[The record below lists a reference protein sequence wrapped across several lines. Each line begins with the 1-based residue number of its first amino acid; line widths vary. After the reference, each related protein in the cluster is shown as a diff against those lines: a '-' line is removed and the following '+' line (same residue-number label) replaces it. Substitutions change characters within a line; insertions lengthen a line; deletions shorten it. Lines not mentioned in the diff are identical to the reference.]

1 MNDPDY
7 GIFQYITKWSNIKTV
22 MKMWLQ
28 TTRLALMSI
37 LHKKTILF
45 CIEDLDGKE
54 PFEVIGLRDLFL
66 TRVTPGDDRIFMKM
80 TDMRLFGSH
89 LVSKEEFR
97 MYLDT
102 IGLDNV
108 KLFIFQVRWRDY
120 RELLKKE
127 IEKDVEYSLEDV
139 EWAFD
144 VVHQNIDFPRWWSQG
159 SSRLFSI
166 YLFTM
171 IWITARIKIHNVPK
185 ELPLYHPL
193 HRIYGCSQQYYINMN
208 KVEYCI
214 L

>member
-7 GIFQYITKWSNIKTV
+7 GIFQFITKWSNIKAV
-22 MKMWLQ
+22 MKMWFQ
-28 TTRLALMSI
+28 TTRLALMST

-54 PFEVIGLRDLFL
+54 PFEVIGLRDLFFA
-66 TRVTPGDDRIFMKM
+66 RVTPGDDRIFLKM

-97 MYLDT
+97 MYLDS

-127 IEKDVEYSLEDV
+127 IEKDVGYIPEGVTWS
-139 EWAFD
+139 FD
-144 VVHQNIDFPRWWSQG
+144 VVHQNIDFPRCWRQG

-171 IWITARIKIHNVPK
+171 IWITARIKVDVPK
-185 ELPLYHPL
+185 EFPPYHAL
-193 HRIYGCSQQYYINMN
+193 NRIYGCSQQYYIDMN
-208 KVEYCI
+208 KVDYCI